1 MLLRVQHER
10 HGATEEQT
18 FSKESYHQKYGLTTD
33 RYAKLKAD
41 AIVMHPGP
49 INRDVEFDSSLVEA
63 EKSSFKAQMQNGV
76 FMRMAMLE
84 KVIEGRELGGKTK

>member
-18 FSKESYHQKYGLTTD
+18 FQKESYHQKYGLTTK
-33 RYAKLKAD
+33 RYAKLKDD

-49 INRDVEFDSSLVEA
+49 INRDVEFASSLVEA
-63 EKSSFKAQMQNGV
+63 KN
-76 FMRMAMLE
+76 
-84 KVIEGRELGGKTK
+84 LGLRHRCKMVCLCGWQC